1 MTNASPPPLAHAAA
15 PAKVILLG
23 EHAVVY
29 GHPALAAPITAV
41 GVEATVWPGDGA
53 GLSIASRWP
62 DGWTDVDVAL
72 AGDGV
77 PMAAA
82 VRATFARLNVED
94 LPSWRITVQST
105 IPPGRGMGSSAA
117 VAVALVRA
125 VAAAAGIVLDDAAVS
140 ELAMESERIVHGR
153 PSGID
158 NACVAI
164 GRPIWF
170 EAGAIRRAP
179 VGRTL
184 GLVVADSGRFSSTR
198 AMVEAVRAA
207 RTADPAGIDAVLSAL
222 GDLTVRGAAALAV
235 GDGAALGRA
244 MTAAHDSLRRLGVST
259 PDLDRLAEAAARAGA
274 FGAKLAGSGG
284 GGVIVAVCPPQD
296 AARIAAACRA
306 AGAPWTCEARLEA
319 DGPAAT
325 LGGG

>member
-1 MTNASPPPLAHAAA
+1 MPPLARATA

-29 GHPALAAPITAV
+29 GHPALAAPVTTV

-53 GLSIASRWP
+53 VLCITSRWP
-62 DGWTDVDVAL
+62 DGQADVDVAR
-72 AGDGV
+72 AGDEA
-77 PMAAA
+77 PMAVA
-82 VRATFARLNVED
+82 VRATLARLKVAD
-94 LPSWRITVQST
+94 LPSWRIALQST
-105 IPPGRGMGSSAA
+105 VPPGRGMGSSAA
-117 VAVALVRA
+117 MAVALVRA
-125 VAAAAGIVLDDAAVS
+125 VAGAAGAALDDAAVS
-140 ELAMESERIVHGR
+140 ELALESERIVHGR

-158 NACVAI
+158 NACIAF

-170 EAGAIRRAP
+170 EAGAFRHAP

-207 RTADPAGIDAVLSAL
+207 RTADPAGIDGVLSEL
-222 GDLTVRGAAALAV
+222 GDLTVRGAAALAE
-235 GDGAALGRA
+235 GDGAALGQA
-244 MTAAHDSLRRLGVST
+244 MTTAHDGLRRLGVST
-259 PDLDRLAEAAARAGA
+259 PDLDRLAEAAAQAGA

-284 GGVIVAVCPPQD
+284 GGVIVAVCPPHE
-296 AARIAAACRA
+296 AARIAAACRG

-319 DGPAAT
+319 DDPAAT
-325 LGGG
+325 ALDGG